1 MIHRG
6 SLLASGLLPFLAA
19 TSASAQEESWWPAD
33 LPQRVATALDETA
46 VDRDARM
53 AWWREARFGMFIHW
67 GLYAIPSGTW
77 NGKRTGGAEWILNA
91 ARIHPDDYM
100 PLQQEFDPVEFDAT
114 QWAMIARNAGMKYLV
129 ITSKHH
135 DGFCLWPSEHTDFDV
150 EGTPFRRD
158 ILGELADACRREGI
172 VLCFYHSIMDW
183 THPDYLPRRAWD
195 DRPTDDADF
204 RRYVDH
210 MQAQVRELIER
221 YRPGVL
227 WFDGEWESTWSREF
241 GGETYD
247 LVRTADPAII
257 VNNRVDVG
265 REGMAGLTRA
275 GGYRGDFGTPEQEI
289 PATGLPEGVDW
300 ETCMTMNRSWG
311 HQSFDTEFKSVEDL
325 LRKLVDIASKGG
337 NFLLNVGPDARGR
350 FPAESIVRLAAMGD
364 WMAVNGASI
373 RGTRASCFDGL
384 PWGRCTRRTLPGGD
398 ERLYLHVFERP
409 VSGELRL
416 SGLMNRPLSAA
427 TNSGEAGAYLL
438 ADPGAGAL
446 AVRREGADLVVAL
459 PPTLPDAIDTV
470 VVLDIEGEAVVVGP
484 PQIEVA
490 SHDAGDA
497 ASPHIFV
504 GATRVAMASP
514 SEEVDIRYTLDGT
527 DPAVG
532 SARYAGPFEV
542 EASATIRAACFLGDM
557 LVSASAS
564 AVLERVDPNPAI
576 QVLRADPGLSLTA
589 YLGEW
594 SKVPE
599 FTSLEPVATTVVEGI
614 SVASKPREEGYA
626 LRFMG
631 LVEVPAT
638 GVWTF
643 HLTSD
648 DGSVLRIDGDLVVDN
663 DGLHSATT
671 RSGRVALE
679 RGLHRIEVGFFE
691 AGGQD
696 DVVLEW
702 TGPETPRQ
710 SVPTA
715 AFFH

>member
-1 MIHRG
+1 MIDRG
-6 SLLASGLLPFLAA
+6 SLLAGGLLPVVLAIP
-19 TSASAQEESWWPAD
+19 TVAQEDSWWPTD
-33 LPQRVATALDETA
+33 LPPRVATALDETA
-46 VDRDARM
+46 ADRDARM

-91 ARIHPDDYM
+91 ARIHPDEYM
-100 PLQQEFDPVEFDAT
+100 PLQSQFDPVEFDAT

-150 EGTPFRRD
+150 EGTPFKRD
-158 ILGELADACRREGI
+158 ILGELAEACRREGI

-210 MQAQVRELIER
+210 MQAQVEELVDR
-221 YRPGVL
+221 YRPAVL
-227 WFDGEWESTWSREF
+227 WFDGEWESTWTREL
-241 GGETYD
+241 GAETYD

-265 REGMAGLTRA
+265 REGMAGLTRE

-325 LRKLVDIASKGG
+325 VRKLVDIASKGG

-350 FPAESIVRLAAMGD
+350 FPAESIVRLAAIGE
-364 WMAVNGASI
+364 WMDANAESI
-373 RGTRASCFDGL
+373 RGTRAGCFESL
-384 PWGRCTRRTLPGGD
+384 PWGRCTRRRLPDGN

-409 VSGELRL
+409 ESGVLRL
-416 SGLMNRPLSAA
+416 PGLMNRPLAVA
-427 TNSGEAGAYLL
+427 TGTGESGAYLL
-438 ADPGAGAL
+438 ADPGAGAF
-446 AVRREGADLVVAL
+446 AVRREGADLVIAL

-470 VVLDIEGEAVVVGP
+470 VVLDLEGEAVVVGP
-484 PQIEVA
+484 PVVEVDGREIE
-490 SHDAGDA
+490 GA
-497 ASPHIFV
+497 AVFV
-504 GATRVAMASP
+504 ERATVSFDSP
-514 SEEVDIRYTLDGT
+514 SEAVEIRVTLDGSEPGPT
-527 DPAVG
+527 
-532 SARYAGPFEV
+532 SRLYAGPIELS
-542 EASATIRAACFLGDM
+542 ETTTIAAACFLDGT
-557 LVSASAS
+557 VASATS
-564 AVLERVDPNPAI
+564 RATVERVEPKPAV
-576 QVLRADPGLSLTA
+576 QVLKADPGLAVAA

-594 SKVPE
+594 TAVPE
-599 FTSLEPVATTVVEGI
+599 FASLEPVAAEVVETI
-614 SVASKPREEGYA
+614 SVDPKPREEGYA